1 MCTAWHR
8 CLHHCNWCR
17 ARLDVGPSRRY
28 FFHRQPANMRKWY
41 LTLTRTTIRI
51 PRLHKPHRFRADTI
65 FPQMRIELRDPN
77 VRPTPAAR
85 PVSHTSRG
93 TKCSIA
99 RWVALETQPVPNF
112 GHYRKVPDITDGGLL
127 GKTWHGNGICKRTRR
142 SASRRHQ
149 MTLPRSVPYESS
161 TRNRHPYADC
171 PDGTTSVKV
180 AK

>member
-1 MCTAWHR
+1 MEIDRPGASDQTQGAVMYPKRPAYVH
-8 CLHHCNWCR
+8 CLAPVSASLQLVQSTIGR
-17 ARLDVGPSRRY
+17 GPSRRY

-127 GKTWHGNGICKRTRR
+127 GKTWHGMVYVSGLVG
-142 SASRRHQ
+142 Q
-149 MTLPRSVPYESS
+149 LPE
-161 TRNRHPYADC
+161 
-171 PDGTTSVKV
+171 GTK
-180 AK
+180 